1 MKNDCKLVNTKIHW
15 IFSDRQF
22 YHKWALLTDPDDI
35 TGGAKVGGFI
45 EHCCTSTLKFNLL
58 NRLPK
63 NDINVLGL
71 FEVRHFGHHKGK
83 TNLRC
88 QNSNPVYILIFSW
101 KTWMKGDA
109 VKIPPKSERDEDDI
123 EA

>member
-1 MKNDCKLVNTKIHW
+1 M
-15 IFSDRQF
+15 
-22 YHKWALLTDPDDI
+22 
-35 TGGAKVGGFI
+35 
-45 EHCCTSTLKFNLL
+45 
-58 NRLPK
+58 
-63 NDINVLGL
+63 
-71 FEVRHFGHHKGK
+71 RHFGHHKGK

-88 QNSNPVYILIFSW
+88 HKSNPVYILEDLLIFSW